1 MNIDTYNQTGE
12 KQAKTVLPKDI
23 FGKDFNPDL
32 IHQVVVSMQSN
43 KRQGNAHT
51 KNKGEVRGGG
61 RKPWRQKGTGRAR
74 HGSRRS
80 PIWIGG
86 GVTFGP
92 RNERNFKKSIPVK
105 MKRAAMFSLL
115 SKRAED
121 LIILDNIKLDKIS
134 TKTIYNIFIDL
145 FKKLEK
151 GTLKSVL
158 FVCDKDD
165 ILLKSIRNIK
175 GIDIIETRNLNVLEI
190 AMHKHLVFTK
200 DSLKTLK
207 QTFIK

>member
-1 MNIDTYNQTGE
+1 MNVDTYNQTGE
-12 KQAKTVLPKDI
+12 KLEKTTLPKDI

-51 KNKGEVRGGG
+51 KDRSEKRGGG

-92 RNERNFKKSIPVK
+92 RNERNFKKVIPVK
-105 MKRAAMFSLL
+105 MKRSAMFSLL
-115 SKRAED
+115 SKRIED
-121 LIILDNIKLDKIS
+121 LIILDSIKLDKIS
-134 TKTIYNIFIDL
+134 TKNIYTIFSNL
-145 FKKLEK
+145 FDKLKK

-158 FVCDKDD
+158 FVCNKDD
-165 ILLKSIRNIK
+165 IILKSIRNIK
-175 GIDIIETRNLNVLEI
+175 GIDIIEARNLNVLEV
-190 AMHKHLVFTK
+190 ASHKHLVFTK

-207 QTFIK
+207 ETFIK

>member
-1 MNIDTYNQTGE
+1 MNVDTYNQTGE
-12 KQAKTVLPKDI
+12 KLAKTLLPKDI
-23 FGKDFNPDL
+23 FGKEFNSDL
-32 IHQVVVSMQSN
+32 VHQVVVGMQSN
-43 KRQGNAHT
+43 KRQSNAHT
-51 KNKGEVRGGG
+51 KTKGEVSGGG

-74 HGSRRS
+74 HGSTRS

-92 RNERNFKKSIPVK
+92 RNDRNFKKVLPIK
-105 MKRAAMFSLL
+105 MRRAAMFSLL

-121 LIILDNIKLDKIS
+121 LIILDSIKLDKIS
-134 TKTIYNIFIDL
+134 TKAINIIFVNL

-151 GTLKSVL
+151 GALKSVL

-165 ILLKSIRNIK
+165 IILKSIKNIK
-175 GIDIIETRNLNVLEI
+175 GIDIIEARNLNVLEI
-190 AMHKHLVFTK
+190 ATHKHLVFTK

-207 QTFIK
+207 DTFIK